1 MTNLPERDREIDN
14 QRLRRDNQIVRE
26 NNSAS
31 NGLMVGILLTSLI
44 GLGLG
49 AFFLFNRGVD
59 SPAPAGGP
67 TIIERTREVPV
78 PQPQAPDVKPPDINI
93 TVPKV
98 EAPPAPDVNVTIPS
112 PAAPPVPDVN
122 VTIPSP
128 AASPA
133 PAAETAPTGNATS
146 TGETAP
152 AQP

>member
-49 AFFLFNRGVD
+49 AFFLFNRGGD
-59 SPAPAGGP
+59 TPAPAGGP

-112 PAAPPVPDVN
+112 PAA
-122 VTIPSP
+122 
-128 AASPA
+128 SPA